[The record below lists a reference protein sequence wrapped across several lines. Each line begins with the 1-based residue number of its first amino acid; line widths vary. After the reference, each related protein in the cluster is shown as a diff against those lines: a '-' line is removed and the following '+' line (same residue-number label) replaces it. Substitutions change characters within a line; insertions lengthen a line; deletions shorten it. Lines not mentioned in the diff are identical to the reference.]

1 MMSPTGSSRSRRP
14 GNTELMKRVIIV
26 QARMTSTRLPGKV
39 LAEVAGKPMLAQQLR
54 RLKQCTAADEI
65 VIATTTNLADQPIVE
80 LARQENV
87 GWFCGSEHDVL
98 ARFVGAAQQFGAEV
112 VVRIT
117 ADCPLID
124 PQITDKVITELT
136 TYAAECDYASNVIE
150 RTYPRG
156 LDVEAFYGDT
166 LLRINRLAQSQ
177 AAREHVTIVP
187 RSERPELFLCRSVVD
202 SQNNAHLRWTV
213 DTEID
218 LGLIRLLYEA
228 LNLDQW
234 VAPYREILTYV
245 QTHPGLSQMNAAVET
260 WEPGR

>member
-1 MMSPTGSSRSRRP
+1 
-14 GNTELMKRVIIV
+14 MKRVIIV

-39 LAEVAGKPMLAQQLR
+39 LAEVAGKPMLAQQLK
-54 RLKQCTAADEI
+54 RLKQCMAADEI
-65 VIATTTNLADQPIVE
+65 IIATTANLTDQPIVE

-98 ARFVGAAQQFGAEV
+98 MRFVGAAKQFGAGV

-136 TYAAECDYASNVIE
+136 SHAAECDYASNVIE

-156 LDVEAFYGDT
+156 LDVEAFFGDT

-187 RSERPELFLCRSVVD
+187 RSERPELFLRRSVVD

-218 LGLIRLLYEA
+218 LNLIRLLYQV
-228 LNLDQW
+228 LDLSQYI
-234 VAPYREILTYV
+234 APYHEILAYV
-245 QTHPGLSQMNAAVET
+245 QTHPELSQMNGDIKT
-260 WEPGR
+260 WEPAQ